1 MKRRTLKDNTPAP
14 IRYCLYAR
22 KSMEAE
28 ERQALSID
36 SQIKEMMA
44 IAEREGLDVMC
55 TKFESHSAKNSG
67 QREVFNEL
75 IDDLKARKYNAILT
89 WNTDRLSRNAGDLG
103 QIVDLMDRG
112 DLVTIR
118 TFGQTFT
125 CTPNDKFLLM
135 ILGSQAKL
143 ENDNKGINVQR
154 GMRARVEMGL
164 WPGVPPTGYKNSI
177 IKGEE
182 CVKYIDPNLAPI
194 VKEMFEKT
202 AYDGYTNRQI
212 YFWLKEKGVR
222 TRTGKFMNMGS
233 IHEILTRPFYY
244 GEFEYPR
251 KSGKWYKG
259 THEPIIS
266 KELFDQTQKV
276 LRLHSKE
283 RSYMRRG
290 KEPFTFARFMCCGLC
305 GSGIVADE
313 HFKRPKNGKVHRYVY
328 YHCSNGTTRSCKGC
342 YINEEELI
350 EQLTNL
356 IGTVDVGFLGK
367 RDETN
372 ALIDKY
378 YGYESYLSKTPIPER
393 TQERKDSDLRKYTQ
407 ILFRDGTPED
417 RLDIVK
423 SFRKKIALK
432 DKVIY
437 FDPALEE
444 LKEMNYLK

>member
-1 MKRRTLKDNTPAP
+1 MNRRILKDNQPAP

-44 IAEREGLDVMC
+44 IAERENLTVSC

-75 IDDLKARKYNAILT
+75 IHDLKARKYNAILT

-125 CTPNDKFLLM
+125 CNPNDKFLLM

-143 ENDNKGINVQR
+143 ENDNRGINVQR

-164 WPGVPPTGYKNSI
+164 WPSVAPTGYVNSK

-182 CVKYIDPNLAPI
+182 CVKYIDPTLAPI
-194 VKEMFEKT
+194 VREMFEKT

-212 YFWLKEKGVR
+212 YFWLKEKGIR

-233 IHEILTRPFYY
+233 IHEILNRTFYY
-244 GEFEYPR
+244 GEFEYPKR
-251 KSGKWYKG
+251 SGKWYKG
-259 THEPIIS
+259 SHEPIIS
-266 KELFDQTQKV
+266 KELFEQTQKV
-276 LRLHSKE
+276 LKLHSRV
-283 RSYMRRG
+283 RSYKRRG
-290 KEPFTFARFMCCGLC
+290 LNRLPSHASCAVDSVARALSQTSISRDRRTAKCIAMSIITAVTERRGL
-305 GSGIVADE
+305 A
-313 HFKRPKNGKVHRYVY
+313 
-328 YHCSNGTTRSCKGC
+328 
-342 YINEEELI
+342 
-350 EQLTNL
+350 
-356 IGTVDVGFLGK
+356 
-367 RDETN
+367 
-372 ALIDKY
+372 
-378 YGYESYLSKTPIPER
+378 
-393 TQERKDSDLRKYTQ
+393 KDAT
-407 ILFRDGTPED
+407 
-417 RLDIVK
+417 
-423 SFRKKIALK
+423 
-432 DKVIY
+432 
-437 FDPALEE
+437 
-444 LKEMNYLK
+444 

>member
-1 MKRRTLKDNTPAP
+1 
-14 IRYCLYAR
+14 
-22 KSMEAE
+22 MEAE

-44 IAEREGLDVMC
+44 IAERENLEVIC

-75 IDDLKARKYNAILT
+75 IYDLKAHKYNAILT

-118 TFGQTFT
+118 TFGQIFT
-125 CTPNDKFLLM
+125 CNPNDKFLLM

-164 WPGVPPTGYKNSI
+164 WPSVAPTGYVNSK

-194 VKEMFEKT
+194 VREMFEKT

-212 YFWLKEKGVR
+212 YFWLKEKGIR

-233 IHEILTRPFYY
+233 IHEILNRTFYY
-244 GEFEYPR
+244 GEFEYPKR
-251 KSGKWYKG
+251 SGKWYKG
-259 THEPIIS
+259 SHEPIIS
-266 KELFDQTQKV
+266 KELFEQTQKV
-276 LRLHSKE
+276 LKLHSRV
-283 RSYMRRG
+283 RSYKRRG
-290 KEPFTFARFMCCGLC
+290 TEPFTFARFMCCGLC
-305 GSGIVADE
+305 GSGIIADE

-328 YHCSNGTTRSCKGC
+328 YHCSNGTTRTCKGC

-350 EQLTNL
+350 EQFTKL
-356 IGTVDVGFLGK
+356 IGTVDVEFIGK
-367 RDETN
+367 KDETN
-372 ALIDKY
+372 VLIDKY
-378 YGYESYLSKTPIPER
+378 YGYKSYLSKTPIPER

-417 RLDIVK
+417 RLNIIK
-423 SFRKKIALK
+423 SLRKKVALK

-437 FDPALEE
+437 FDPSLEE
-444 LKEMNYLK
+444 LKRVNELK

>member
-1 MKRRTLKDNTPAP
+1 MNRRILKDNKPTP

-36 SQIKEMMA
+36 SQIKEMMT
-44 IAEREGLDVMC
+44 IAEREGLDVVC
-55 TKFESHSAKNSG
+55 TMFESHSAKNSG

-75 IDDLKARKYNAILT
+75 IHDLKTHKFNAILT

-112 DLVTIR
+112 DLITIR
-118 TFGQTFT
+118 TFGQTFM

-164 WPGVPPTGYKNSI
+164 WPSVAPTGYKNSN
-177 IKGEE
+177 IKGED
-182 CVKYIDPNLAPI
+182 CVKYIDPAFAPI

-222 TRTGKFMNMGS
+222 TRTGKSMNMGS
-233 IHEILTRPFYY
+233 INQILNRTFYY
-244 GEFEYPR
+244 GVFEYP
-251 KSGKWYKG
+251 KDSGRWYEGK
-259 THEPIIS
+259 HEPIIT
-266 KELFDQTQKV
+266 KELFDQAQKV
-276 LRLHSKE
+276 LKLHSRE
-283 RSYMRRG
+283 RSYNRRG

-305 GSGIVADE
+305 GSGIIADE
-313 HFKRPKNGKVHRYVY
+313 HFKRPRNGKVHRYVY
-328 YHCSNGTTRSCKGC
+328 YHCSNGTTRTCKGC

-350 EQLTNL
+350 EQFIDL
-356 IGTVDVGFLGK
+356 IGTVDIEFIGK
-367 RDETN
+367 QDETN
-372 ALIDKY
+372 VLIDKY
-378 YGYESYLSKTPIPER
+378 YGYESYLSKTPVLER

-417 RLDIVK
+417 RLTIVK
-423 SFRKKIALK
+423 SLKKKIALK
-432 DKVIY
+432 DKMIY
-437 FDPALEE
+437 FDPSLEE
-444 LKEMNYLK
+444 LKRVSYLK